1 MAYING
7 KEVLFYPQVS
17 TTGTS
22 VEIVQELGTSET
34 AVMSQKAVTEA
45 LGKIEVGGV
54 EIVQERGLS
63 ETVVMSQK
71 AVTEEL
77 NESSARELTMIAAIN
92 ELYKVATSIDLSAYE
107 SNGRIVETYEDGST
121 KTTTVEFDAI
131 GNPIK
136 ITDGNGN
143 VTVLTW

>member
-7 KEVLFYPQVS
+7 KEVLFYPQGVA
-17 TTGTS
+17 TG
-22 VEIVQELGTSET
+22 
-34 AVMSQKAVTEA
+34 AD
-45 LGKIEVGGV
+45 V
-54 EIVQERGLS
+54 EIVQERGTS
-63 ETVVMSQK
+63 ETAAMSQK
-71 AVTEEL
+71 AITEEL
-77 NESSARELTMIAAIN
+77 KKLETQGAEIVKENGRLSTNQAQMIMAIAK
-92 ELYKVATSIDLSAYE
+92 LYEVATSIDLSAYE

-121 KTTTVEFDAI
+121 KTTRVEFDEN